1 MEHGTR
7 DLPQA
12 SRLPRVRALLAAI
25 AAGHDRDLRAAGEAI
40 GLSAR
45 HAHYYGLAATDTLG
59 LATLAPATLAPATPA
74 PATEA
79 VTTQGARLELTAL
92 GRALLATRER
102 SQDERTV
109 WRQAILDS
117 VSVTSIAPDL
127 LDEDGPTAVA
137 LTQRMIHAGLS
148 PATARRRA
156 STLLS
161 WRRYAL
167 SRQTALPLPIAKVQ
181 PTKVQPA
188 KKRRRAS

>member
-1 MEHGTR
+1 M
-7 DLPQA
+7 
-12 SRLPRVRALLAAI
+12 RALLAAI

-40 GLSAR
+40 GLSPR

-59 LATLAPATLAPATPA
+59 LATRASATQALG
-74 PATEA
+74 TE
-79 VTTQGARLELTAL
+79 GARLELTAL

-127 LDEDGPTAVA
+127 LDQDGPTAVA

-167 SRQTALPLPIAKVQ
+167 SRQTALPLPVAKVQ